1 MTGPADSVVQEL
13 LSDRRRL
20 MVENERLRLEAE
32 EARSRFGK
40 PDPKLER
47 LEAENRRLREEL
59 NLTRAERDELQSGLR
74 SALDQLRRAVT

>member
-1 MTGPADSVVQEL
+1 VTGPADSVVQDL
-13 LSDRRRL
+13 LADRRRL
-20 MVENERLRLEAE
+20 MVENERLKLEAD

-59 NLTRAERDELQSGLR
+59 RSARAERDELQAGVR
-74 SALDQLRRAVT
+74 SAVDQLRRAVT

>member
-13 LSDRRRL
+13 LAARRSL

-32 EARSRFGK
+32 EARALAGR
-40 PDPKLER
+40 PDPSLER

-59 NLTRAERDELQSGLR
+59 ESARAERDALQAGVE
-74 SALDQLRRAVT
+74 SAVDQLRRVVT